1 MSQRLPDHLDPW
13 RFADL
18 GKVVEGGV
26 LPLEGMSRLRE
37 CLREDSGEAVFD
49 LSFARDEQRRAV
61 VTGRIRAQLRLQCQR
76 CLETVVHGVDAEVS
90 IAFVEGY
97 DQAAQL
103 PDSLDPCLV
112 EEGGRVRLLDL
123 IEDELLLQLPQVAMH
138 EAGSC
143 PVMLTGT
150 TGEKP
155 SQTDVQPE
163 NNPFALLA
171 GLKGKQD

>member
-1 MSQRLPDHLDPW
+1 MSQRLPDRLDPW

-18 GKVVEGGV
+18 GKVVEGAT
-26 LPLEGMSRLRE
+26 LPLDAMPRLRE
-37 CLREDSGEAVFD
+37 CLQQASGEVVFD
-49 LSFARDEQRRAV
+49 LRFARDEQRRAV
-61 VTGRIRAQLRLQCQR
+61 VTGRVRAQLRLQCQR

-103 PDSLDPCLV
+103 PGSLDPCLV
-112 EEGGRVRLLDL
+112 EEGRIRLLDL

-143 PVMLTGT
+143 PVASIGA

-171 GLKGKQD
+171 GFKGKQD